1 MGNEKGLNANALKT
15 IAVITMLIDHIGAS
29 VIWEYVNTLQ
39 GDERDTWNTIYMI
52 MRFIG
57 RIAFPIYC
65 FFIVEGLEH
74 TRSVKKYITRLA
86 VFAFISEIPFD
97 YTFMGRIT
105 LEYQNVFFTLTI
117 GLLCIWC
124 LKEIEVRVPAQVKQM
139 LLKVLV
145 IFIMAMLAELL
156 KTDYSGFGVVMIALL
171 YLLRKQKKRQCITGA
186 IGFSWEVTAILSFVL
201 IYFYNGQ
208 KGRKINKYFFYVF
221 YPIHLAILAAIK
233 MICFG

>member
-1 MGNEKGLNANALKT
+1 MEKKKGLDANTLKI

-29 VIWEYVNTLQ
+29 VVWAYVCTLQ
-39 GDERDTWNTIYMI
+39 GDAKDTWYVIYNI

-74 TRSVKKYITRLA
+74 TRSVKKYIIRLA
-86 VFAFISEIPFD
+86 VFALISEIPFD
-97 YTFMGRIT
+97 YAFMGGMT
-105 LEYQNVFFTLTI
+105 LTYQNVFFTLMI

-124 LKEIEVRVPAQVKQM
+124 LKEIEARVLEHGLQM
-139 LLKVLV
+139 VIKVVV
-145 IFIMAMLAELL
+145 IFLMAVAAEVL

-171 YLLRKQKKRQCITGA
+171 YLLRKDRKRQCITGA
-186 IGFSWEVTAILSFVL
+186 IGFSWEVTAIFSFVML
-201 IYFYNGQ
+201 YFYNGQ
-208 KGRKINKYFFYVF
+208 KGRKMNKYLFYAF
-221 YPIHLAILAAIK
+221 YPVHLAILAAIK

>member
-1 MGNEKGLNANALKT
+1 MENNKGLNANALKT

-39 GDERDTWNTIYMI
+39 GDERDIWNTIYMI

-97 YTFMGRIT
+97 YAIMGGMTFK
-105 LEYQNVFFTLTI
+105 YQNVFFTLTI

-124 LKEIEVRVPAQVKQM
+124 LKEIEARISEQGKQM
-139 LLKVLV
+139 MLKVFV
-145 IFIMAMLAELL
+145 IFIMAMAAELL

-186 IGFSWEVTAILSFVL
+186 IGFCWEVTAIFSFVL

-208 KGRKINKYFFYVF
+208 KGRKINKYFFYAF
-221 YPIHLAILAAIK
+221 YPVHLAILATIK